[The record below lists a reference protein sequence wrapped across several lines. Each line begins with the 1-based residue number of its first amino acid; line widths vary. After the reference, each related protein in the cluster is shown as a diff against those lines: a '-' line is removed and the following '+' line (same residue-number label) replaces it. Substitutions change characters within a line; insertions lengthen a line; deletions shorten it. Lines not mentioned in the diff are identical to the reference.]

1 MAMHHTHTNQG
12 KHVED
17 NSEGIADLRKEH
29 SWRQYMNRYVQ
40 IITYV
45 YHSKGGFNPPLDKV

>member
-1 MAMHHTHTNQG
+1 MDLTHTNQG
-12 KHVED
+12 KQVED
-17 NSEGIADLRKEH
+17 NSEGFADIRKEH

-45 YHSKGGFNPPLDKV
+45 YHSKGGFNRPLDKV